1 MKEITGLSNRVLEI
15 NVTDQT
21 YSVYEVPYE
30 DTVKYLGGKGLA
42 LKLFYNRFIA
52 GTDALS
58 PDNIIVFHTG
68 AYMGTGAP
76 CSGRFSAVSKSPLT
90 GIIASSSC
98 GGPFGMALKTSGWD
112 GLIINGASDKPVW
125 IEIDS
130 GGAKFNNAE
139 SIWGKD
145 SDYTQNFL
153 KDRGAGTIAIG
164 PAGENLVN
172 YANIISGNRF
182 LGRGGMGAVL
192 GSKKV
197 KAVTAKGGEF
207 KIVAKN
213 REEFKKN
220 RSAFIADINKNEFTS
235 IEYRKY
241 GTASNVKPA
250 IKNLMLPVN
259 NFRDGT
265 HPDFENITGEEI
277 GENHTLGYSTC
288 KPCSIL
294 CGHKGKFGDRVL
306 QVPEYETIGLLGTS
320 LGIFDPVAIAEW
332 NETCKLV
339 GIDTISA
346 GATLAW
352 AMEAGENK
360 IYKTNLKFGA
370 ADLVN
375 EILEDIGYNRGA
387 GTELGKGTRWL
398 SEKYGG
404 KEYAIHTK
412 GLEAAAYDPRGSYGH
427 GLGLATANRGAC
439 HLSATMMSLQAF
451 SRFSYKFRIMGNAY
465 ITMFME
471 DLNFAINSLQTC
483 QFTIYA
489 VFGERYLTKYLP
501 GIIIRILNLIIP
513 QIALQ
518 VVSVKHYFRTYTS
531 ITGIKL
537 NQYKFRRCGKRG
549 HLLERYMNTRE
560 GITSKDDTLPHRFL
574 YESRTSDK
582 KNRRVPL
589 HKMLRRYYW
598 YRGYDRNGIPKPSTL
613 KKWGI
618 TIP

>member
-1 MKEITGLSNRVLEI
+1 MTEITGLSNKVLEI
-15 NVTDQT
+15 DLSKSS
-21 YSVYEVPYE
+21 YSVYTVPDE
-30 DTVKYLGGKGLA
+30 DTRKYLGGKGLA
-42 LKLFYNRFIA
+42 LKLLYDRFKA

-90 GIIASSSC
+90 GIIATSSC

-112 GLIINGASDKPVW
+112 GLLIKGASDIPVW

-130 GGAKFNNAE
+130 NGAKFNCAK

-145 SDYTQNFL
+145 SEYTQNFL
-153 KDRGAGTIAIG
+153 KDKGTGTMAIG

-172 YANIISGNRF
+172 YANIVSGDRF
-182 LGRGGMGAVL
+182 FGRTGMGAVL
-192 GSKKV
+192 GSKKI
-197 KAVTAKGGEF
+197 KAITAKGREF
-207 KIVAKN
+207 RIVPKN
-213 REEFKKN
+213 KEQFKKI
-220 RSAFIADINKNEFTS
+220 RSAFIADINKNEYTS
-235 IEYRKY
+235 IDFRKY
-241 GTASNVKPA
+241 GTASAVRPA

-265 HPDFENITGEEI
+265 HPDFENISGDLIEN
-277 GENHTLGYSTC
+277 NHTRGFSTC
-288 KPCSIL
+288 KPCSIM
-294 CGHKGKFGDRVL
+294 CGHKGKFGDKIL

-352 AMEAGENK
+352 AMEAGEK
-360 IYKTNLKFGA
+360 GVFRTDLKFGISEGINRA
-370 ADLVN
+370 LN
-375 EILEDIGYNRGA
+375 DIGYQKNSGL
-387 GTELGKGTRWL
+387 ELGKGTRWL

-404 KEYAIHTK
+404 EEYAMHSK
-412 GLEAAAYDPRGSYGH
+412 GLEVAAYDPRGSYGH
-427 GLGLATANRGAC
+427 GLGLATANRGGC

-451 SRFSYKFRIMGNAY
+451 SGFSFKFRIMGNAY

-489 VFGERYLTKYLP
+489 VFGERYLTKNLP
-501 GIIIRILNLIIP
+501 RPVIRIMNMIIP

-518 VVSVKHYFRTYTS
+518 IISVKHYFRTYTS

-537 NQYKFRRCGKRG
+537 NQYRFRRCGKRG

-574 YESRTSDK
+574 YESRISDK
-582 KNRRVPL
+582 RNRHVPL

-598 YRGYDRNGIPKPSTL
+598 YRGYDKNGIPKPSTL
-613 KKWGI
+613 KRWGI
-618 TIP
+618 TVS